1 MIELHRRQTE
11 PQELSDFNNN
21 YPNAGVEYFD
31 RAEFSSAKKAI
42 KKALN
47 KDQGELCVYCERQ
60 LAADSGHVEHIKP
73 RNQNGGRPD
82 LCFTYENL
90 AHSCDNNET
99 CGHKKKNHYLPI
111 EPGPGCNAKLSISSA
126 DGMIVP
132 ISGLSKSEKHE
143 IRSGVVDRLGLNNDT
158 ILVSVRKKSLKNFI
172 TVLKAAPD
180 RAAEFLSDKPFRY
193 IFSTL
198 L

>member
-1 MIELHRRQTE
+1 MIELRRRQIE
-11 PQELSDFNNN
+11 PQELTDFNNN

-31 RAEFSSAKKAI
+31 RVEFASAKKAI

-47 KDQGELCVYCERQ
+47 RDQGELCVYCERQ
-60 LAADSGHVEHIKP
+60 LAADSGHVEHVKP
-73 RNQNGGRPD
+73 KDANGGRPD
-82 LCFTYENL
+82 FCFTYENL
-90 AHSCDNNET
+90 AHSCDNKKT

-111 EPGPGCNAKLSISSA
+111 EPGPGCNKKLSIST
-126 DGMIVP
+126 DGKIVP
-132 ISGLSKSEKHE
+132 IGDLSKSERHQ

-158 ILVSVRKKSLKNFI
+158 TLVSERKKLLENFI
-172 TVLKAAPD
+172 IVLKAAPD
-180 RAAEFLSDKPFRY
+180 SAAEFLSDKPFSH